1 MIRWHWFLPPPI
13 PGNKN
18 AKEQLVL
25 NELATRWQSPFTA
38 ISTAV
43 AWPENNRLYTALVE
57 QPGWWR
63 TTNPS
68 MLCLPACWD
77 MFFPFRAKDGL
88 IQISSMTQVRK
99 RWNTKRIFFKKKIYL
114 RAIGYSSN
122 SRHVMSH
129 GQSDRTLSNQ
139 NTVCPPTWLSL
150 WTKMPSRGS
159 D

>member
-99 RWNTKRIFFKKKIYL
+99 RWNTKRIFFKKKNISTGDRVFKQL
-114 RAIGYSSN
+114 KTCDVTWSEWS
-122 SRHVMSH
+122 HVV
-129 GQSDRTLSNQ
+129 QSEHSMPTNMAVTLN
-139 NTVCPPTWLSL
+139 
-150 WTKMPSRGS
+150 
-159 D
+159 

>member
-99 RWNTKRIFFKKKIYL
+99 RWNTKRIFFKKKNRSTGDRVFKQL
-114 RAIGYSSN
+114 KTCDVTWSEWS
-122 SRHVMSH
+122 HVVQSEHSMSTNMAV
-129 GQSDRTLSNQ
+129 TLN
-139 NTVCPPTWLSL
+139 
-150 WTKMPSRGS
+150 
-159 D
+159 